1 MKKLLLKL
9 GIEDLPSF
17 WAFVKQF
24 IKFGIV
30 GVSNTL
36 ISLGIYY
43 TLVYFGVH
51 YLLANLIAFL
61 LSVLNA
67 YFWNSRFVFKSKGN
81 VLKKLV
87 KVYAAYGFT
96 LLLSTTLLYL
106 MVDIIGISQL
116 IAPLINI
123 AITVPINFLLNK
135 FWSFKQTDIAPDN
148 SKGHG
153 E

>member
-9 GIEDLPSF
+9 GIEDMLSF
-17 WAFVKQF
+17 WMFIKQF
-24 IKFGIV
+24 IKFSIV

-43 TLVYFGVH
+43 ALVYLGIN

-81 VLKKLV
+81 VLRKLV
-87 KVYAAYGFT
+87 KVYTAYGFT

-135 FWSFKQTDIAPDN
+135 FWSFK
-148 SKGHG
+148 
-153 E
+153 